1 MDYAALSYT
10 WGDAEKPY
18 EIVVNGS
25 RLAVTKNL
33 HLALRHLRCQDQD
46 RILWIDA
53 ICIDQDNH
61 RERGHQVQQ
70 MASIYNEAERVVI
83 WLGPSTYDTDLIM
96 NFMKKL
102 EEESLRHNCNN
113 WKLSNQGWA
122 NIWSFVQTGS
132 GASQMHRQCEGLK
145 SLLARSWFKRVW
157 ILQEVANARV
167 AEIVCGT
174 KSVSARIFALT
185 PLLAGIVPDHHCQAV
200 LDIMP
205 GPSRKSSWWTQKRD
219 LQTLLAKFGK
229 SEASDPRD
237 VIYALLG
244 MSSDVS
250 SSDSLKAN
258 YEESVQK
265 VIQDTAVFLLRFPES
280 VYSTYGFP
288 TWTLQEFLENLNS
301 LGNTLLEWAVNVG
314 YEAVV
319 RQLVGRGDVDINTK
333 DQDSRTSLSRAAERE
348 YEAMVRLLVDLG
360 ADINARDPFGET
372 ALHQPAFRER
382 DTMVRLLV
390 GLGADINAKGRN
402 GGTALYW
409 AVFRGNDVIA
419 RLLIDLDADVNAKD
433 DYGETALHW
442 AAHRGNQTIAQL
454 LVDNGADVNMRG
466 NNGATALSMA
476 ALMGYQT
483 IVQLLGSAG
492 AS

>member
-1 MDYAALSYT
+1 
-10 WGDAEKPY
+10 
-18 EIVVNGS
+18 
-25 RLAVTKNL
+25 
-33 HLALRHLRCQDQD
+33 
-46 RILWIDA
+46 
-53 ICIDQDNH
+53 
-61 RERGHQVQQ
+61 

-113 WKLSNQGWA
+113 WNLSNQGWA
-122 NIWSFVQTGS
+122 DIWSFIQTGS
-132 GASQMHRQCEGLK
+132 SASLMYRQCEGLK

-265 VIQDTAVFLLRFPES
+265 AIQNTTFFLLRFPES
-280 VYSTYGFP
+280 GYPTYGFP

-301 LGNTLLEWAVNVG
+301 LGNAVLEWAVKVG

-333 DQDSRTSLSRAAERE
+333 DQHGRTPLSTAVEGG
-348 YEAMVRLLVDLG
+348 YEAVVRQLVGHGDVDINTKDQHGRTPLSTAVEGGYEAIVRLLVGGGADINVKSTQGETALLQAVSKESVRMVRVLVDLG
-360 ADINARDPFGET
+360 ADINARDSFGKT
-372 ALHQPAFRER
+372 ALHQAAFRER

-419 RLLIDLDADVNAKD
+419 RLLIDLGADVNAKD

-442 AAHRGNQTIAQL
+442 AAHTGNQTIAQL

>member
-1 MDYAALSYT
+1 
-10 WGDAEKPY
+10 
-18 EIVVNGS
+18 
-25 RLAVTKNL
+25 
-33 HLALRHLRCQDQD
+33 
-46 RILWIDA
+46 
-53 ICIDQDNH
+53 
-61 RERGHQVQQ
+61 

-83 WLGPSTYDTDLIM
+83 WLGPSTYDTDLVM

-102 EEESLRHNCNN
+102 EEESLRHSCNN
-113 WKLSNQGWA
+113 WKPANQGWR
-122 NIWSFVQTGS
+122 NIWSFIQTCSSGS
-132 GASQMHRQCEGLK
+132 LMYRQREGLK

-265 VIQDTAVFLLRFPES
+265 AIQNTTFFLLRFPES
-280 VYSTYGFP
+280 GYPTYGFP

-301 LGNTLLEWAVNVG
+301 LGNAVLEWAVKMG

-333 DQDSRTSLSRAAERE
+333 DQHGQTPLSRAAERE
-348 YEAMVRLLVDLG
+348 CEAMVRLLVDLG
-360 ADINARDPFGET
+360 ADINARDPFGGT
-372 ALHQPAFRER
+372 ALHQAAFSER

-390 GLGADINAKGRN
+390 GLGADINAKRRN
-402 GGTALYW
+402 GDTALSR
-409 AVFRGNDVIA
+409 AVFWGNDVIA
-419 RLLIDLDADVNAKD
+419 RLIIDLGADINAKNAF
-433 DYGETALHW
+433 GETALNL
-442 AAHRGNQTIAQL
+442 AAQRGLQTIVQL
-454 LVDNGADVNMRG
+454 LVDNGADVNTRS
-466 NNGATALSMA
+466 NNGETAL
-476 ALMGYQT
+476 G
-483 IVQLLGSAG
+483 QLQWGTKQ
-492 AS
+492 